1 MNQPPPRSTVALH
14 HPAVKQPSTAKNNN
28 MERHNCTAAELS
40 LVEAVK
46 DALRRR
52 RRPEKNTVCAGVVTS
67 DGQTYLGLDLVSRKT
82 SICAEPAA
90 ISSAHFNGS
99 YDIVSIVAVCHT
111 PDLTD
116 IVVISP
122 CGACRELIWYH
133 APDTRVV
140 LPDTHVVL
148 PDTRVVLP
156 DTHVVLPGDPAP
168 TAVGAGCELFPAGEP
183 FPQRCDASGQAA
195 DTTSTAKRGPATD
208 RPRPVRAGPS
218 VELDDEGDPD
228 GYLRARGA
236 LQTTETAEILVR
248 RLRDDQ

>member
-1 MNQPPPRSTVALH
+1 
-14 HPAVKQPSTAKNNN
+14 
-28 MERHNCTAAELS
+28 MERHNCTAAELR

-140 LPDTHVVL
+140 LPDT
-148 PDTRVVLP
+148 RVVLP

-168 TAVGAGCELFPAGEP
+168 AAVAVSELFPAGEP

-208 RPRPVRAGPS
+208 RPRPVRARPS

-236 LQTTETAEILVR
+236 LQTTEPAEILVR